1 MQDRSGTT
9 RNFPHYNT
17 TLTTAPT
24 GTPCFV
30 PRRTRNGTNECRT
43 VAELRGTRNSSQSLE
58 QNYNEFYFELSRERE
73 THVLSARLFIQNPA
87 NGKDLRPIREQ
98 LLLNRPIRE
107 QQ

>member
-17 TLTTAPT
+17 TQTTAPT
-24 GTPCFV
+24 GTPYCSS
-30 PRRTRNGTNECRT
+30 RTRNGANECRT

-58 QNYNEFYFELSRERE
+58 QNYSEFHFELSRERE